1 MPGFDS
7 FYDLVLRFIGNFI
20 TAFIIIR
27 LLYYPKGRRRD
38 FLFTFFLFNA
48 LIFFVCSFLNSVE
61 MDIGFAFGL
70 FAIFTVL
77 RYRTETIPIREM
89 TYQFIVITLGAVNGL
104 AGLENCLL
112 ELLFINLTVP
122 VLTYVM
128 DNNFLVKEESSQHIL
143 YEKID
148 LIKPGKRKELLE
160 DLRKRTGL
168 DIRRIRI
175 GKINFLND
183 TVKMTVYYDEKKQN
197 K

>member
-61 MDIGFAFGL
+61 MDIGSAFGL

-104 AGLENCLL
+104 AGLENCIL